1 MSWTPERI
9 DELTKLWE
17 TGQSA
22 SAIGKLLGV
31 SKNAVVGKAHRMKL
45 QARPSPIKR
54 SEEGGASNSASSTK
68 AAVRQSPI
76 AAKTVRSGGTAAA
89 AGKSATKNEPLQTVI
104 SAALAAKSV
113 GSNTA
118 SGGSAGTAKTAAA
131 ARVGQPASG
140 ARSAAQAATAAKA
153 VRGGARGKVASA
165 TRAVNASRRGPKC
178 LWPIG
183 DPGDDDFH
191 FCGEPA
197 LSGKP
202 YCDEHCARAYITRSR
217 SDSAAA

>member
-17 TGQSA
+17 SGHSA
-22 SAIGKLLGV
+22 SAIGKILGV

-54 SEEGGASNSASSTK
+54 GEEGGSSTSASRAKTAIKKSQSSARSAQSGNK
-68 AAVRQSPI
+68 GAAV
-76 AAKTVRSGGTAAA
+76 AK
-89 AGKSATKNEPLQTVI
+89 AGAKNEPLQSMI
-104 SAALAAKSV
+104 SAAMAAKSA
-113 GSNTA
+113 GA
-118 SGGSAGTAKTAAA
+118 GGATGGTA
-131 ARVGQPASG
+131 ARNGASVGLERAS
-140 ARSAAQAATAAKA
+140 AKMADKKPERRSHKDS
-153 VRGGARGKVASA
+153 VASA
-165 TRAVNASRRGPKC
+165 TRAVSASRRGPKC

-183 DPGDDDFH
+183 DPGDEDFH

-197 LSGKP
+197 LAGKP
-202 YCDEHCARAYITRSR
+202 YCAEHCAKAYITRSR

>member
-17 TGQSA
+17 TGHSA
-22 SAIGKLLGV
+22 SAIGKILGV

-54 SEEGGASNSASSTK
+54 GEGGGSSTSAS
-68 AAVRQSPI
+68 R
-76 AAKTVRSGGTAAA
+76 AKTAIKKSQSSA
-89 AGKSATKNEPLQTVI
+89 KSAQSGNKGAVDVKAGAKNEPLQSMI
-104 SAALAAKSV
+104 SAALAAKTA
-113 GSNTA
+113 GPDKTA
-118 SGGSAGTAKTAAA
+118 SSAAVSRNGVSAGN
-131 ARVGQPASG
+131 GQ
-140 ARSAAQAATAAKA
+140 TAAKVA
-153 VRGGARGKVASA
+153 AKGKVERRDHQSSVASA

-183 DPGDDDFH
+183 DPGDEDFH

-197 LSGKP
+197 IPGKP
-202 YCDEHCARAYITRSR
+202 YCSVHCAKAYITRSR

>member
-17 TGQSA
+17 TGHSA

-54 SEEGGASNSASSTK
+54 GEEGKASASASSTK
-68 AAVRQSPI
+68 AAVKQSPRGSKSVPSGHSI
-76 AAKTVRSGGTAAA
+76 GAGSKDAA
-89 AGKSATKNEPLQTVI
+89 KNEPLQSVL
-104 SAALAAKSV
+104 AAARAAKSA
-113 GSNTA
+113 GA
-118 SGGSAGTAKTAAA
+118 SAGTAAATAAQKAVAAERGTKTAN
-131 ARVGQPASG
+131 G
-140 ARSAAQAATAAKA
+140 AQSAAQAVSAAKA
-153 VRGGARGKVASA
+153 VQSGAKRPVAAA
-165 TRAVNASRRGPKC
+165 TRSVGANRRGPKC

-197 LSGKP
+197 QAGKP
-202 YCDEHCARAYITRSR
+202 YCTEHCARAYITRSR

>member
-17 TGQSA
+17 TGHSA

-54 SEEGGASNSASSTK
+54 GEDGGASNSASSAK
-68 AAVRQSPI
+68 AAVKQSPVGTKTTRSAGTP
-76 AAKTVRSGGTAAA
+76 AAS
-89 AGKSATKNEPLQTVI
+89 GKSAAKNEPLQTVI
-104 SAALAAKSV
+104 SAALAAKSA
-113 GSNTA
+113 GSQTA
-118 SGGSAGTAKTAAA
+118 ASAGSAAAPKAAA
-131 ARVGQPASG
+131 ARGGQAANG
-140 ARSAAQAATAAKA
+140 ARSAAHATTAAKA
-153 VRGGARGKVASA
+153 VRGGTRGKVASA

-183 DPGDDDFH
+183 DPGDEDFH

-202 YCDEHCARAYITRSR
+202 YCAEHCARAYITRSR

>member
-17 TGQSA
+17 TGHSA

-54 SEEGGASNSASSTK
+54 GEDGGASNSASSTK
-68 AAVRQSPI
+68 AAAKQSP
-76 AAKTVRSGGTAAA
+76 AGAKTVRSGSVAGASGKGAA
-89 AGKSATKNEPLQTVI
+89 KNEPLQTVI
-104 SAALAAKSV
+104 SAALAAKSA
-113 GSNTA
+113 GPHAA
-118 SGGSAGTAKTAAA
+118 SASSAGTSKTATT
-131 ARVGQPASG
+131 ARGGQSASS

-153 VRGGARGKVASA
+153 VRGGASAKAASA

-183 DPGDDDFH
+183 DPGDEDFH

-202 YCDEHCARAYITRSR
+202 YCSEHCARAYITRSR

>member
-17 TGQSA
+17 TGHSA
-22 SAIGKLLGV
+22 SAIGKILGV

-54 SEEGGASNSASSTK
+54 GEDGGAANSASGAK
-68 AAVRQSPI
+68 PAAKKSQNGAKSAPTGDRI
-76 AAKTVRSGGTAAA
+76 AAGSKPDPRS
-89 AGKSATKNEPLQTVI
+89 EPVQTVI
-104 SAALAAKSV
+104 SAALAAKSANP
-113 GSNTA
+113 GSGRAA
-118 SGGSAGTAKTAAA
+118 SSAAPVSAAMRSAKQTNGTH
-131 ARVGQPASG
+131 V
-140 ARSAAQAATAAKA
+140 AAQAKTTAKA
-153 VRGGARGKVASA
+153 ARNGTRDTLSPAA
-165 TRAVNASRRGPKC
+165 RAVQASRRGPKC

-197 LSGKP
+197 QSGKP
-202 YCDEHCARAYITRSR
+202 YCSEHCARAYITRSR

>member
-17 TGQSA
+17 TGHSA

-54 SEEGGASNSASSTK
+54 SDDGGASNSASSTK
-68 AAVRQSPI
+68 AAVKQSP
-76 AAKTVRSGGTAAA
+76 AGTKTVRSGSPHAAA
-89 AGKSATKNEPLQTVI
+89 SKSAAKSEPLQTVI
-104 SAALAAKSV
+104 SAALAAKSA
-113 GSNTA
+113 GANTA
-118 SGGSAGTAKTAAA
+118 GRSSGNAAKTSAA
-131 ARVGQPASG
+131 ARSSQ
-140 ARSAAQAATAAKA
+140 SAAQAATAAKA
-153 VRGGARGKVASA
+153 VRSSPRGNAASA
-165 TRAVNASRRGPKC
+165 ARAVNASRRGPKC

-183 DPGDDDFH
+183 DPGDADFH

-197 LSGKP
+197 QSGKP
-202 YCDEHCARAYITRSR
+202 YCSEHCARAYITRSR

>member
-17 TGQSA
+17 SGHSA
-22 SAIGKLLGV
+22 SAIGKMLGV

-54 SEEGGASNSASSTK
+54 GEDGGSSASASRAK
-68 AAVRQSPI
+68 AAIKKSQSGARSAQSGNKG
-76 AAKTVRSGGTAAA
+76 AACAK
-89 AGKSATKNEPLQTVI
+89 AGAKNEPLQSVI
-104 SAALAAKSV
+104 SAALAAKSA
-113 GSNTA
+113 GSERTA
-118 SGGSAGTAKTAAA
+118 GNSTARNGAAGGPD
-131 ARVGQPASG
+131 RVS
-140 ARSAAQAATAAKA
+140 AKA
-153 VRGGARGKVASA
+153 TGGKLERRSHKDSVASA
-165 TRAVNASRRGPKC
+165 TRAVSASRRGPKC

-183 DPGDDDFH
+183 DPGDEDFH

-197 LSGKP
+197 LAGKP
-202 YCDEHCARAYITRSR
+202 YCAEHCAKAYITRSR

>member
-17 TGQSA
+17 TGHSA
-22 SAIGKLLGV
+22 SAIGKILGV

-54 SEEGGASNSASSTK
+54 GEGGGASASASRAKSAIKKSQSGARSAQSGNKGAADTK
-68 AAVRQSPI
+68 AA
-76 AAKTVRSGGTAAA
+76 A
-89 AGKSATKNEPLQTVI
+89 KNEPLQSMI
-104 SAALAAKSV
+104 SAALAAK
-113 GSNTA
+113 TA
-118 SGGSAGTAKTAAA
+118 GADGTTSQSGKTAAS
-131 ARVGQPASG
+131 RNGVSAS
-140 ARSAAQAATAAKA
+140 SAQTSAKVAT
-153 VRGGARGKVASA
+153 RGTTERRDHQSSVASA

-183 DPGDDDFH
+183 DPGDEDFH

-197 LSGKP
+197 IPGKP
-202 YCDEHCARAYITRSR
+202 YCGVHCAKAYITRSR

>member
-17 TGQSA
+17 SGHSA
-22 SAIGKLLGV
+22 SAIGKILGV

-45 QARPSPIKR
+45 QSRPSPIKR
-54 SEEGGASNSASSTK
+54 GEDGGSSAS
-68 AAVRQSPI
+68 AAR
-76 AAKTVRSGGTAAA
+76 AKTAIRKNQSGARSAPSGNKGAAEIK
-89 AGKSATKNEPLQTVI
+89 AGAKNEPLQSMI
-104 SAALAAKSV
+104 SAALAAK
-113 GSNTA
+113 TA
-118 SGGSAGTAKTAAA
+118 GDGPATPAGKAAA
-131 ARVGQPASG
+131 ARNGVAGSTPASAKVATHG
-140 ARSAAQAATAAKA
+140 KAERRSHKDS
-153 VRGGARGKVASA
+153 VASA

-183 DPGDDDFH
+183 DPGDEDFH

-197 LSGKP
+197 IPGKP
-202 YCDEHCARAYITRSR
+202 YCAVHCAKAYITRSR

>member
-9 DELTKLWE
+9 DELTRLWE
-17 TGQSA
+17 SGQSA

-54 SEEGGASNSASSTK
+54 GDEGGASNSAASAKTAGKQSSAGAK
-68 AAVRQSPI
+68 AARPAS
-76 AAKTVRSGGTAAA
+76 TAAA
-89 AGKSATKNEPLQTVI
+89 AGKGAAKNEPLQTVI
-104 SAALAAKSV
+104 SAALAAKSAGSGNSDTSSAV
-113 GSNTA
+113 GA
-118 SGGSAGTAKTAAA
+118 KAVAAMRGGQS
-131 ARVGQPASG
+131 ASG
-140 ARSAAQAATAAKA
+140 AKSAAQASSVAKA
-153 VRGGARGKVASA
+153 ARGAPRGSVASA

-183 DPGDDDFH
+183 DPGDEDFH

-197 LSGKP
+197 QSGKP
-202 YCDEHCARAYITRSR
+202 YCSEHCARAYITRSR

>member
-17 TGQSA
+17 SGHSA

-54 SEEGGASNSASSTK
+54 GEEGKASGSASSAK
-68 AAVRQSPI
+68 AAVKQSPKGAKSLPSGHSI
-76 AAKTVRSGGTAAA
+76 AAGSKGAA
-89 AGKSATKNEPLQTVI
+89 KNEPLQSVI
-104 SAALAAKSV
+104 SAARAAKSA
-113 GSNTA
+113 GSAAASAAQKAVAAERGTKTA
-118 SGGSAGTAKTAAA
+118 SGAQTAT
-131 ARVGQPASG
+131 
-140 ARSAAQAATAAKA
+140 QAVSAAKA
-153 VRGGARGKVASA
+153 VQSGAKRSVASA
-165 TRAVNASRRGPKC
+165 TRAVGASRRGPKC

-183 DPGDDDFH
+183 DPGDEDFH

-197 LSGKP
+197 QPGKP
-202 YCDEHCARAYITRSR
+202 YCTVHCARAYITRSR

>member
-9 DELTKLWE
+9 DELTRLWE
-17 TGQSA
+17 SGQSA

-54 SEEGGASNSASSTK
+54 GDDGGASNSASSAK
-68 AAVRQSPI
+68 PAARQSSASAR
-76 AAKTVRSGGTAAA
+76 AARPASTTAGTDKGAA
-89 AGKSATKNEPLQTVI
+89 KNEPLQTVI
-104 SAALAAKSV
+104 SAALAAKSA
-113 GSNTA
+113 GSGNSEA
-118 SGGSAGTAKTAAA
+118 SSAVAAKAAA
-131 ARVGQPASG
+131 AVRNGQSASG
-140 ARSAAQAATAAKA
+140 AQSAAQAPSVAKA
-153 VRGGARGKVASA
+153 ARGTSRDSVASA

-183 DPGDDDFH
+183 DPGDADFH

-202 YCDEHCARAYITRSR
+202 YCAEHCAKAYITRSR

>member
-17 TGQSA
+17 TGHSA

-54 SEEGGASNSASSTK
+54 GEDGGASNSASSAK
-68 AAVRQSPI
+68 AAVKQSPVGTKTTRSAGTP
-76 AAKTVRSGGTAAA
+76 AAS
-89 AGKSATKNEPLQTVI
+89 GKSAAKNEPLQTVI
-104 SAALAAKSV
+104 SAALAAKSA
-113 GSNTA
+113 GSQTA
-118 SGGSAGTAKTAAA
+118 ASAGSATAPKAAA
-131 ARVGQPASG
+131 ARGGQAANG
-140 ARSAAQAATAAKA
+140 ARSAAHAKA

-183 DPGDDDFH
+183 DPGDEDFH

-202 YCDEHCARAYITRSR
+202 YCAEHCARAYITRSR

>member
-17 TGQSA
+17 SGQSA
-22 SAIGKLLGV
+22 SVIGKLLGV

-54 SEEGGASNSASSTK
+54 GEDGDTAGPVVKAPARERQVAARPAPSDTQSAG
-68 AAVRQSPI
+68 
-76 AAKTVRSGGTAAA
+76 SGGRGA
-89 AGKSATKNEPLQTVI
+89 AGSEPLQTVI
-104 SAALAAKSV
+104 SAALAAK
-113 GSNTA
+113 A
-118 SGGSAGTAKTAAA
+118 AGPKAPAAA
-131 ARVGQPASG
+131 ASGRSSPAASG
-140 ARSAAQAATAAKA
+140 AKA
-153 VRGGARGKVASA
+153 VSSARAARNGTRDSVASA
-165 TRAVNASRRGPKC
+165 TRAVHASRRGPQC

-197 LSGKP
+197 QAGKP
-202 YCDEHCARAYITRSR
+202 YCSEHCARAYITRSR